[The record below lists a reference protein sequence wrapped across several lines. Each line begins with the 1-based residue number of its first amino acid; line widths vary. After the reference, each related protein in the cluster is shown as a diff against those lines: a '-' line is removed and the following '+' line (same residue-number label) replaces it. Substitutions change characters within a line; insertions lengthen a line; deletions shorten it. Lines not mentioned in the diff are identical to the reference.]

1 MNEIR
6 PIKRSEQ
13 LAPLSREHHDALLFI
28 WKIKKGLKNKTSIQ
42 IIASYVQWFWNNH
55 LKEHFDQEE
64 KILLPFL
71 SKNKMTDQLKKEHET
86 IRNLI
91 TAEMDESSIALLA
104 NTLNDHIRFEE
115 RQLFPDIE
123 KEVSVEQL
131 NEIFKQLDHQPQ
143 CETYAGDEFW
153 IPKK

>member
-28 WKIKKGLKNKTSIQ
+28 WKIKQGLKNKTSMQ
-42 IIASYVQWFWNNH
+42 TIAAYVQWFWNNQ

-64 KILLPFL
+64 KILLPYL
-71 SKNKMTDQLKKEHET
+71 LKNEMGNQLKKEHET

-91 TAEMDESSIALLA
+91 TGKMDETAIALLA
-104 NTLNDHIRFEE
+104 KILNDHIRFEE
-115 RQLFPDIE
+115 RLLFSYIE
-123 KEVSVEQL
+123 QSVPSFEL
-131 NEIFKQLDHQPQ
+131 DNISKQLAHQSQ
-143 CETYAGDEFW
+143 CHTQWQDEFW
-153 IPKK
+153 LIK